1 MKLTLLTHE
10 KPVGE
15 EIARALNSGKYSNF
29 KAAVAYARNSG
40 ISRICNELADFAGN
54 GGKISIIAGID
65 QGNTSYQALVNLK
78 TFAKDDL
85 FIHHDRNFDITFHPK
100 IYLFGNSQIE
110 KIILGSSN
118 LTAGGFYLNYEA
130 NISVRLGSSEN
141 AKRLRRQVADYWSDL
156 LNDKNTKRCA
166 PALLNKLLENG
177 SIADERAQKPFK
189 EIIEKISSGSPFEAR
204 ELRTMPPAVE
214 SRTEVP
220 ALKEKFA
227 MTLSSFDVSERSLDP
242 VLLIP
247 IAALRTRPG
256 FWNFPAFYTYSE
268 TGYPQLYAVA
278 EVRVDGAI
286 LKDQHIRIYYYEKK
300 SEFRLKCEVI
310 KRTGDEGDIILIR
323 KYPTRPLEF
332 EIELLRRN
340 SIEYE
345 ELRPLLKQRASSQKF
360 FAYL

>member
-10 KPVGE
+10 NPVGE
-15 EIARALNSGKYSNF
+15 EIAKALKNGRYSNF
-29 KAAVAYARNSG
+29 KAAVAYVRNSG
-40 ISRICNELADFAGN
+40 LSRIHSELADFVGS
-54 GGKISIIAGID
+54 GGKTSIIAGID

-78 TFAKDDL
+78 TFAKDNL

-100 IYLFGNSQIE
+100 IYLFGNSQVE
-110 KIILGSSN
+110 KVILGSSN
-118 LTAGGFYLNYEA
+118 FTAGGFYLNYEA
-130 NISVRLGSSEN
+130 NISVKLGSSGK
-141 AKRLRRQVADYWSDL
+141 AKRFRRQVLDYWSDL

-166 PALLNKLLENG
+166 PELLNKLLENG

-189 EIIEKISSGSPFEAR
+189 DIIEKMSIGSPFKAR
-204 ELRTMPPAVE
+204 ELRTAPPAVE
-214 SRTEVP
+214 LRTEVP
-220 ALKEKFA
+220 ALKGKFA

-278 EVRVDGAI
+278 EVRVDGKA
-286 LKDQHIRIYYYEKK
+286 LKDQHIRMYYYEKK
-300 SEFRLKCEVI
+300 REFRLKCEAI
-310 KRTGDEGDIILIR
+310 KRAGDEGDIIVIR

-340 SIEYE
+340 SIEHE
-345 ELRPLLKQRASSQKF
+345 EIRPLLAQRASSRKF